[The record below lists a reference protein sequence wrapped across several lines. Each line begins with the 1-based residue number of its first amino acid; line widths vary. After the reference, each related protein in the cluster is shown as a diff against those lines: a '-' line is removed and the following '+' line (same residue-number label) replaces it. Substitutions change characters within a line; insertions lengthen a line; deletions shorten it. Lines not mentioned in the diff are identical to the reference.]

1 MLFQSRKSI
10 SQLLL
15 DQQIYELILGHT
27 VSHVR
32 SGTLPTFRTGRV
44 LLMPKANI
52 NMEVNGMERL
62 CFHKTFP
69 SQQTFLEPR
78 KLLKV
83 TFMNKSLQQTLGSD
97 ISVLSFS
104 PALQIIF
111 VQQILLFV
119 YSNECRYH
127 KKNIH
132 RDYFS
137 NRFCRVELRSFG
149 FPAQAV
155 SFCGVVPHPLA
166 LCRSSFS
173 LAHSATLVPL
183 SSV

>member
-10 SQLLL
+10 NQLLM

-32 SGTLPTFRTGRV
+32 SGTLPTFSTRRV

-83 TFMNKSLQQTLGSD
+83 TFMNKSLQKTRVAKSLFY
-97 ISVLSFS
+97 LSL
-104 PALQIIF
+104 P
-111 VQQILLFV
+111 LFK
-119 YSNECRYH
+119 S
-127 KKNIH
+127 
-132 RDYFS
+132 
-137 NRFCRVELRSFG
+137 
-149 FPAQAV
+149 
-155 SFCGVVPHPLA
+155 
-166 LCRSSFS
+166 SSFS
-173 LAHSATLVPL
+173 KSYYLFIAINADTTRKTDAEIIFQTVSAE
-183 SSV
+183 